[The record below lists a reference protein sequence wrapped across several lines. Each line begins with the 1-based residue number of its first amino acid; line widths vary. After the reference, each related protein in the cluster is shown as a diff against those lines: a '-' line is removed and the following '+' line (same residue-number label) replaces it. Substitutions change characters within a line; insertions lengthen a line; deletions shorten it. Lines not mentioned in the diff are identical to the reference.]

1 MTLEFQ
7 EMMEDMRQKPIKTR
21 GHGTYDPATG
31 KFNFIP
37 SLPGEPV
44 QKAVRK
50 LGESKLYETEGEKHS
65 SIIVHLKVDRNT
77 ADPRTELFDQLEHLT
92 RPLAAGGEEP
102 LAPPRKC
109 LESTDVLKIWHNRR
123 TRKIVVQMEI
133 ATDTGRDPSDA
144 LFQLSAATNKCFAIN
159 RKSFSTGR

>member
-31 KFNFIP
+31 TFNFMP

-65 SIIVHLKVDRNT
+65 SIIVHLKVDRNLKRKDYMPVIE
-77 ADPRTELFDQLEHLT
+77 AISEAGVKMVLT
-92 RPLAAGGEEP
+92 GDKE
-102 LAPPRKC
+102 
-109 LESTDVLKIWHNRR
+109 D
-123 TRKIVVQMEI
+123 
-133 ATDTGRDPSDA
+133 
-144 LFQLSAATNKCFAIN
+144 
-159 RKSFSTGR
+159 